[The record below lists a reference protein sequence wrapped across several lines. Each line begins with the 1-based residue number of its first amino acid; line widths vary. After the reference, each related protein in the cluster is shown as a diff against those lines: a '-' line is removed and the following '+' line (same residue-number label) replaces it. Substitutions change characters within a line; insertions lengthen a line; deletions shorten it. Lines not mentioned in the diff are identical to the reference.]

1 MPHPIAVRCLAITI
15 EAPRKSREMGDRL
28 AALDGIREPDEN
40 RRDRTVRLPHQLRGE
55 RVPGHNRVGIEAN
68 HLLHISPGRSVSAAA
83 HRSSICRFLPSL
95 QSNACRPARSDAIR
109 ACASRSAWANPATTP
124 IRRIR
129 FCCARARRGP
139 AHHGAADERDELA
152 PFTRS
157 SRRRA
162 QGAGVAHRGQ
172 ASWRSLG

>member
-129 FCCARARRGP
+129 FCCAPARRGQP
-139 AHHGAADERDELA
+139 TMA
-152 PFTRS
+152 PPMS
-157 SRRRA
+157 EMNSRRSLDHLV
-162 QGAGVAHRGQ
+162 GARKERGWHIE
-172 ASWRSLG
+172 AKRPGGL